1 MVKKLFGL
9 GAAMALFS
17 TLLLAGS
24 WSGILIDSNCKAKA
38 DPAAHSRRCALH
50 CADSGFGLL
59 TSDGKYVKFDK
70 AGDEKALAVLKASK
84 KANNL
89 KATVT
94 GTLEGETLQVETV
107 TLD

>member
-9 GAAMALFS
+9 SATMAVFS
-17 TLLLAGS
+17 MLLVAGS
-24 WSGILIDSNCKAKA
+24 WSGILIDTNCKAKA
-38 DPAAHSRRCALH
+38 DPATHTRKCAIH

-59 TSDGKYVKFDK
+59 TSDGKFVKFDK
-70 AGDEKALAVLKASK
+70 TGDQKALALLKASK
-84 KANNL
+84 KDDNL

-94 GTLEGETLQVETV
+94 GTLEGGKLKVETV